1 MFSSPL
7 LKAFNETHFNFYV
20 NIDYKGSPFTIH
32 YGRKLCFAL
41 EQELSRSI
49 QHMFFLIHT
58 HFGSQV

>member
-20 NIDYKGSPFTIH
+20 NIDFKGPPFAIH
-32 YGRKLCFAL
+32 YGRKLRFAR

-49 QHMFFLIHT
+49 QHMFFSIHT
-58 HFGSQV
+58 FW